1 MNVLSKEMNVF
12 DTNIHF
18 GLYTTSP
25 DQVSESVCLS
35 GSPALSF
42 CLSLPRRPRR
52 FFVAVR
58 LPVPALHF
66 VRGLWSLLLRP
77 LLVRESA
84 AVNAVNG
91 LVTGLMP

>member
-42 CLSLPRRPRR
+42 CLSLPRR

>member
-25 DQVSESVCLS
+25 DRLRVCLPLRLS
-35 GSPALSF
+35 RSLFLPLSAPA
-42 CLSLPRRPRR
+42 PRP